1 MRFLA
6 EGGLMKRL
14 IIFMFA
20 LLALATIAAAADA
33 TGKWKGNLETDDG
46 SRELTFNLKAA
57 GGNLT
62 GTVEGLL
69 DRSLELNEGKVEG
82 ATITFSVIS
91 EWDGNAVK
99 LIYRGELVGDEIKFT
114 MGTDDGSWSTEIKAK
129 RVA

>member
-1 MRFLA
+1 
-6 EGGLMKRL
+6 MKRL

>member
-1 MRFLA
+1 MRRSAIFISVLLTLA
-6 EGGLMKRL
+6 
-14 IIFMFA
+14 
-20 LLALATIAAAADA
+20 ATASAADA

-46 SRELTFNLKAA
+46 SRELTFNLKADS
-57 GGNLT
+57 GKLT

-69 DRSLELNEGKVEG
+69 DRSLDVNEGKVEG

-99 LIYRGELVGDEIKFT
+99 LVYKGELAGDEIKFT

>member
-1 MRFLA
+1 
-6 EGGLMKRL
+6 MKPTM
-14 IIFMFA
+14 IFMFA
-20 LLALATIAAAADA
+20 LLALAGTAAAADA

-46 SRELTFNLKAA
+46 LRELTFNLKADS
-57 GGNLT
+57 GKLT

-69 DRSLELNEGKVEG
+69 DRSLDVNEGKVEG

-99 LIYRGELVGDEIKFT
+99 LVYKGELAGDEIKFT
-114 MGTDDGSWSTEIKAK
+114 MGTDDGSWSTEIKAT

>member
-1 MRFLA
+1 MRRSA
-6 EGGLMKRL
+6 
-14 IIFMFA
+14 IFMFV
-20 LLALATIAAAADA
+20 LLALAVAAAADV

-46 SRELTFNLKAA
+46 SRELTFNLKADR
-57 GGNLT
+57 GKLT

-69 DRSLELNEGKVEG
+69 DRSLDVNEGKVEG

-99 LIYRGELVGDEIKFT
+99 LVYKGELAGDEIKFS

>member
-1 MRFLA
+1 
-6 EGGLMKRL
+6 MKPTM
-14 IIFMFA
+14 IFMFA
-20 LLALATIAAAADA
+20 LLALAGTAAATDA

-46 SRELTFNLKAA
+46 SRELTFNLKADS
-57 GGNLT
+57 GKLT

-69 DRSLELNEGKVEG
+69 DRSLDVNEGKVEG

-99 LIYRGELVGDEIKFT
+99 LVYKGELAGDEIKFT
-114 MGTDDGSWSTEIKAK
+114 MGTDDGSWSAEIKAK

>member
-1 MRFLA
+1 M
-6 EGGLMKRL
+6 
-14 IIFMFA
+14 IFMFG
-20 LLALATIAAAADA
+20 LLAWAVTAAAADP

-46 SRELTFNLKAA
+46 SRELTFNLKADS
-57 GGNLT
+57 GKLT

-69 DRSLELNEGKVEG
+69 DRSLDVNEGKVEG
-82 ATITFSVIS
+82 AIVTFSVIS

-99 LIYRGELVGDEIKFT
+99 LIYKGELAGDEIKFT

>member
-1 MRFLA
+1 
-6 EGGLMKRL
+6 MKRT

-20 LLALATIAAAADA
+20 LLVLAATAAAADA

-69 DRSLELNEGKVEG
+69 DRSLDLNEGKVEG
-82 ATITFSVIS
+82 ATLTFSIIS
-91 EWDGNAVK
+91 EWDGSSVK

>member
-1 MRFLA
+1 
-6 EGGLMKRL
+6 MKRTM
-14 IIFMFA
+14 IFMFG
-20 LLALATIAAAADA
+20 LLAWAVTAAAADP

-46 SRELTFNLKAA
+46 SRELTFNLKADS
-57 GGNLT
+57 GKLT

-69 DRSLELNEGKVEG
+69 DRSLDVNEGKVEG

-99 LIYRGELVGDEIKFT
+99 LVYKGELAGDEIKFT